1 MALNSMALSQQ
12 FPSSQPGRIGWPWT
26 QGTEPLL
33 PLKKSG
39 QPLPKISVVT
49 PSFNQGQFIEET
61 IRSVLLQGYP
71 NLEYIIIDGG
81 STDTSVEVIKRYE
94 PWLSYWV
101 SEKDNGQAH
110 AINKGFSRATGDI
123 FAYINSDDIYG
134 EGILTEVARIYLEAP
149 DNFWI
154 SFSMEDF
161 DEAGIRYPRPVSE
174 FHSLYTWIYRAE
186 MIPQPSCFWSRH
198 LHLEINGFDEN
209 MHYAFDKDFFVRL
222 LIRGFMYKAY
232 PETIGSYFRLHPNSK
247 TCSTLEKFAPDEDL
261 IKRKAEGLLSVKQH
275 REIQKRKRHNRAV
288 DALSAAQTQRNAG
301 FLHAQSQLLKS
312 LTIEPAMLFDRMFWG
327 RLKRNLIPRQGRS
340 EKSVVLDE

>member
-1 MALNSMALSQQ
+1 MVNCMALPQPL
-12 FPSSQPGRIGWPWT
+12 PSFSPGRIGWPWT
-26 QGTEPLL
+26 QGTEPSS
-33 PLKKSG
+33 PLIKSG
-39 QPLPKISVVT
+39 QTWPKISIVT

-81 STDTSVEVIKRYE
+81 STDTTVEVIKRYE

-110 AINKGFSRATGDI
+110 AINKGFYRATGDI
-123 FAYINSDDIYG
+123 FAYLNSDDLYG
-134 EGILTEVARIYLEAP
+134 EGILAEVARIYLEGP

-161 DEAGIRYPRPVSE
+161 DEAGIRYPRPVSQ
-174 FHSLYTWIYRAE
+174 FHSLYTWIYCAE
-186 MIPQPSCFWSRH
+186 MLPQPSCFWSRH
-198 LHLEINGFDEN
+198 LHLDINGFDEN

-232 PETIGSYFRLHPNSK
+232 PETIGSYFRLHPDSK
-247 TCSTLEKFAPDEDL
+247 TCSRLEKFAHDEDL
-261 IKRKAEGLLSVKQH
+261 ISRKAESLLSVKQR
-275 REIQKRKRHNRAV
+275 REIQKEIRHNRAV
-288 DALSAAQTQRNAG
+288 EVLSAAQKQGRTSLVR
-301 FLHAQSQLLKS
+301 AQSQLLKS
-312 LTIEPAMLFDRMFWG
+312 LAIEPAMLFDRMFWG